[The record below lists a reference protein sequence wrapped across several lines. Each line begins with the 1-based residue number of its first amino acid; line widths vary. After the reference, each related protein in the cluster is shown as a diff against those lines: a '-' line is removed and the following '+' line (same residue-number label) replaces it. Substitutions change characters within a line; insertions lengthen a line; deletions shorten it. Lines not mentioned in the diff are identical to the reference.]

1 MTNTVLIKR
10 SGTANAVP
18 LSGNLA
24 LGELAINYTDGNLFY
39 KNNLGTVTVIASN
52 QFLSV
57 TGNVTGGN
65 VITSGLVSATGNVT
79 GGNLITGGLITATGN
94 ITGGNVISSGKV
106 EALGT
111 ITAGNVTYTNVDGT
125 NGQVLTTYGNGTT
138 YWGSSSTGSLPVYL
152 RAGGFMQVQI
162 LNGILNIVGR
172 SGNISVLIT

>member
-10 SGTANAVP
+10 SGTANSVP
-18 LSGNLA
+18 AAGNLS

-39 KNNLGTVTVIASN
+39 KNNLGTVSVIASN

-57 TGNVTGGN
+57 TGNVTAGN
-65 VITSGLVSATGNVT
+65 INTSGSISAS
-79 GGNLITGGLITATGN
+79 GN
-94 ITGGNVISSGKV
+94 ITGGNIISLGKV
-106 EALGT
+106 EASST
-111 ITAGNVTYTNVDGT
+111 VTAGNVTYTNVDGT